1 MNFDC
6 APMVHHQTMS
16 AIIQTES
23 SGNPFAVAVV
33 KGPSLKRQPRS
44 KEEAIRLIKY
54 LENIGANYSVGLA
67 QINKAN
73 FSKYKVNGVSL
84 LDTCNNLK
92 VAQKVL
98 QECYAKSSHI
108 QKTLSCY
115 YSGNFTRGF
124 KKDYGGTSYVERV
137 YKNAGIK
144 IPALNNTYSDTYSVK
159 VAKKAL
165 PEPVIERKVVIKT
178 PEQKL
183 VKTPEATVILA
194 SGSTKPEKTCN
205 FIEEFCDV
213 KL

>member
-1 MNFDC
+1 MDCLRNMNFDC
-6 APMVHHQTMS
+6 APMVHHQTIS

-23 SGNPFAVAVV
+23 SGNPFAIAVV
-33 KGPSLKRQPRS
+33 RGPRLRRQPRD

-98 QECYAKSSHI
+98 QECYAKSGHI

-144 IPALNNTYSDTYSVK
+144 IPALSDTY
-159 VAKKAL
+159 VAKKTL
-165 PEPVIERKVVIKT
+165 PEPVAVVKI

-194 SGSTKPEKTCN
+194 ARSIKQAEEKTCN
-205 FIEEFCDV
+205 FLEEFCDV

>member
-23 SGNPFAVAVV
+23 SGNPYAIAVV
-33 KGPSLKRQPRS
+33 RGPSLKRQPRN

-67 QINKAN
+67 QINRAN
-73 FSKYKVNGVSL
+73 FSKYRVNGVSL

-98 QECYAKSSHI
+98 QGCYAKSGHI

-124 KKDYGGTSYVERV
+124 KKDYRGTSYVERV

-144 IPALNNTYSDTYSVK
+144 IPALNTYSDTYSVK

-165 PEPVIERKVVIKT
+165 PEPVVEKKVVIKT
-178 PEQKL
+178 SEQKL

-194 SGSTKPEKTCN
+194 SGSTNVAEKTCN
-205 FIEEFCDV
+205 FLEEFCDV